1 MNGSYMTHARRGEP
15 VEISS
20 PSDGN
25 PTGCLRFGGNV
36 DSLYLFPPA
45 DPIDA
50 HLFLETL
57 IERATELHKQVLAIV
72 EERLQVP

>member
-25 PTGCLRFGGNV
+25 PTGCLRLGVG

-50 HLFLETL
+50 HFFLEML